1 MAPTST
7 NGCSVTTNPVT
18 TSPTAEHQ
26 ADRRERKSDRTRRR
40 ILDATADVL
49 SRKGFD
55 GTRVA
60 EIAEIAQLSV
70 PNVYY
75 YFDSREAILEEVVN
89 IGGRL
94 ALDNVEAALAAL
106 PPEATAMDRICAAFA
121 AHLESVLKQS
131 AYAAA
136 AIRTMTQLPPDIRER
151 QLHHQRVYGE
161 MWRGLIAAGVEAGEI
176 DPELD
181 PRAARMLLIGA
192 VNWAPEWWN
201 PERGSIED
209 TMVTVRRLVRNAL
222 AVPPPPTTC
231 SASPNDDAT

>member
-1 MAPTST
+1 M
-7 NGCSVTTNPVT
+7 TTNPLT
-18 TSPTAEHQ
+18 TSPTARHQ
-26 ADRRERKSDRTRRR
+26 AGRRERKSDRTRRR
-40 ILDATADVL
+40 ILDAAADIL

-89 IGGRL
+89 IGDRL
-94 ALDNVEAALAAL
+94 ALDHVKAALAAL
-106 PPEATAMDRICAAFA
+106 PPEATAMDRICTAFA
-121 AHLESVLKQS
+121 AHLDTVLKQS

-136 AIRTMTQLPPDIRER
+136 AMRTMAQLPSDIRAR
-151 QLHHQRVYGE
+151 QLHHQRESGE
-161 MWRGLIAAGVEAGEI
+161 MWRGLIAAGVEAGEV
-176 DPELD
+176 DPDLD
-181 PRAARMLLIGA
+181 PRAARMFLLGA

-209 TMVTVRRLVRNAL
+209 TVATVRRLVRNAL
-222 AVPPPPTTC
+222 TVPT
-231 SASPNDDAT
+231 SATRTGSPNESAM